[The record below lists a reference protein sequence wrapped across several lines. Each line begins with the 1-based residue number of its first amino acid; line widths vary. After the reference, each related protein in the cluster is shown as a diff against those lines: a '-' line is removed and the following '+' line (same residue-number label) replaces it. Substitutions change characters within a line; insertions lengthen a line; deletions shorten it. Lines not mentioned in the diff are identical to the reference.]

1 MHVKTIAQQI
11 NWDFKTNGFF
21 KIYNLNGYP
30 IYIESISGYWAK
42 REYDS
47 SGNEIYFEDSDGQ
60 IIDNRPIS
68 FEDKVV
74 EIDGV
79 KYKLSKL

>member
-1 MHVKTIAQQI
+1 MKTIAEQL

-21 KIYNLNGYP
+21 KIYNPDGCP

-47 SGNEIYFEDSDGQ
+47 RGNEIYFQDSDGE
-60 IIDNRPIS
+60 IIDNRPKPY
-68 FEDKVV
+68 EDKVI
-74 EIDGV
+74 EIEGV
-79 KYKLSKL
+79 KYKLVKQ